1 MKLRNMAS
9 CIMFIFDKFKRRI
22 NQSQL
27 LAINTSP
34 TWLRVAFLK
43 IMFMFSVGSEKSQ
56 KLTILYVDVRKW
68 CPFSYQRVLHHK
80 CDVFMTFRYKAS
92 LNILMY
98 EDSQCVNSR
107 RNGLNRN
114 TLSHGMF
121 IETLFFPFVSV
132 CLLWYDILLLAIS
145 LAWSCDAIH

>member
-1 MKLRNMAS
+1 ML
-9 CIMFIFDKFKRRI
+9 
-22 NQSQL
+22 
-27 LAINTSP
+27 
-34 TWLRVAFLK
+34 
-43 IMFMFSVGSEKSQ
+43 MFSVGSEKSQ

-121 IETLFFPFVSV
+121 IETLFFPFCKRVFV
-132 CLLWYDILLLAIS
+132 VL
-145 LAWSCDAIH
+145 